1 MNLLLLH
8 GLPGDLPLWRGA
20 AGRTRFLHCSTHYAQ
35 AAFELQL
42 ISVNVGKRLK
52 PFVGEGRKCLA
63 HNEIRLRSP
72 TKRKPPRGR
81 LSDESVGS

>member
-20 AGRTRFLHCSTHYAQ
+20 AGRTCFPHWSTHYAQ
-35 AAFELQL
+35 ALFELQL

-52 PFVGEGRKCLA
+52 RFVRRCGKCLA
-63 HNEIRLRSP
+63 HKEIRLRSP
-72 TKRKPPRGR
+72 TKKKAARGR
-81 LSDESVGS
+81 LSDECVGS